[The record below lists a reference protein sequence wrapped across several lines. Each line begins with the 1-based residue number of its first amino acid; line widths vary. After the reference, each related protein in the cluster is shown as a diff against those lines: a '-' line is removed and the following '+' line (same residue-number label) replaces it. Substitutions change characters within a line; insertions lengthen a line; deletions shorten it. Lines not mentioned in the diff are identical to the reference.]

1 MRNETSPEDV
11 HGMLAS
17 EGILTARGGLVS
29 HAAVVARGWGKPA
42 VVGAEVLR
50 LGDRTVTV
58 GGVRSPKVTG
68 SPSTAGRASWWRAR
82 CRSPRPSRRPAFA
95 TVLSWAD
102 EIRKGHLAVR
112 ANADTGEDA
121 ANARSL
127 GAEGIGLCRTE
138 HMFLGEDRLPVVR
151 RMILAQTPEEETD
164 ALEELRLV
172 QREDFLAILS
182 AMDGLPVTV
191 RLLDPPLHEFLPS
204 TEELAIKEAT
214 VGLNGE
220 ERRLYEAALSWK
232 EANPMLGTRGVRLG
246 VIKPGLYAMQVRALM
261 EAARQRVA
269 DGGHPIV
276 EIMIPLT
283 VSRAELALARGWVE
297 DAVAEVN
304 KERAPSPS
312 KGAKAHHGQG
322 GQARGDHRDHDRDA
336 AGRTAGRRDRRGGRL
351 LLLRHQRPHPDD
363 LRLLRDD
370 VEGRMMDAYLE
381 LGLLPRNPFEVVD
394 FDGVGELVRL
404 GTERGRAT
412 NPSLKVGVCGEH
424 GGDPPPSAS
433 STTPGSTT

>member
-1 MRNETSPEDV
+1 
-11 HGMLAS
+11 
-17 EGILTARGGLVS
+17 
-29 HAAVVARGWGKPA
+29 
-42 VVGAEVLR
+42 VGAEVLR
-50 LGDRTVTV
+50 LGDRQVTANGV
-58 GGVRSPKVTG
+58 TLYEGDWVSLDGGAGIVVAGEVPL
-68 SPSTAGRASWWRAR
+68 TAAK
-82 CRSPRPSRRPAFA
+82 PPAAFD

-102 EIRKGHLAVR
+102 AIRKGHLAVR
-112 ANADTGEDA
+112 ANADTGDDA
-121 ANARSL
+121 ANARHL

-151 RMILAQTPEEETD
+151 RMILAQTPAEETA
-164 ALEELRLV
+164 ALEELRVV
-172 QREDFLAILS
+172 QREDFIAILA

-204 TEELAIKEAT
+204 TEELAHKEAT
-214 VGLNGE
+214 VGLNPE
-220 ERRLYEAALSWK
+220 ESRLYEAALSWK

-283 VSRAELALARGWVE
+283 VTREELALARGWVE

-304 KERAPSPS
+304 KEPAPRAS
-312 KGAKAHHGQG
+312 KGAAKA
-322 GQARGDHRDHDRDA
+322 ATAKRGKLEVTIGTMIETPRA
-336 AGRTAGRRDRRGGRL
+336 A
-351 LLLRHQRPHPDD
+351 LRAAEIAEVADFFSFGTND
-363 LRLLRDD
+363 LTQMTFGFSRDD

-381 LGLLPRNPFEVVD
+381 LGLLPRNPFDVVD

-404 GTERGRAT
+404 GTERGRST
-412 NPSLKVGVCGEH
+412 RPGLKVGVCGEH
-424 GGDPPPSAS
+424 GGDPQSIGLFYDAGLDYVSCSPFRVPVARLAAAQAVLAEKE
-433 STTPGSTT
+433 